1 MTRARAVG
9 MLAFVACTANVDE
22 FDEHDTFSDRRLALA
37 AATPP
42 VDLPPAA
49 LPVPP
54 PLVLKQLDVA
64 GPLGTTRT
72 ISTNERIDPATEPFF
87 VAIGTN
93 GRACVHCHT
102 PADAWS
108 ITPLS
113 LKWRFTHPLDMTDPR
128 CLRDESKCREVA
140 PADHGLDPI
149 FRSNDG
155 AVSPLADTST
165 PEARRAAYGLLLAK
179 GLIRVGI
186 GIPENAEFELA
197 AVDDPY
203 AFASARELSLFRRP
217 LPSTNLHTAPGRK
230 RDPTLGVPVLTAVMW
245 DGRETTPG
253 GDILADLLHQAN
265 GATLGH
271 AQAIRGLTDEERAR
285 IVSFEAGLFTAA
297 VDDVV
302 AGDLTKR
309 GANGGPAALSE
320 QIFYVGINDVI
331 AGDFATGAPFSPDVF
346 ELYDAWSNDPA
357 PERTAVAR
365 GQAVFNR
372 KSFSITGVKG
382 LNDVLGVDSIPGSCS
397 SCHDAPGFGHH
408 SVKLPI
414 DIGLSDGARRTPDLP
429 LYTLRN
435 TTTNETTE
443 TTDPGF
449 ALVSGKWAD
458 IGKLKGPILRALA
471 ARPPYFHNGSAESL
485 ADVVDFYDGRFA
497 IGLTVQER
505 ADLIAFLRSL

>member
-1 MTRARAVG
+1 MARARVVG
-9 MLAFVACTANVDE
+9 MLAFVACTPGFDVDE
-22 FDEHDTFSDRRLALA
+22 TDVAGLPLA

-49 LPVPP
+49 LPIPP
-54 PLVLKQLDVA
+54 PLILKQLDIA

-72 ISTNERIDPATEPFF
+72 ISTNERIDPASEPFF
-87 VAIGTN
+87 VALGTN
-93 GRACVHCHT
+93 GRACVHCHA

-113 LKWRFTHPLDMTDPR
+113 IKWRFTHPLDMTDPR
-128 CLRDESKCREVA
+128 CLRDESRCREVA

-149 FRSNDG
+149 FRPNDG

-165 PEARRAAYGLLLAK
+165 PEARRAAYALLLAK
-179 GLIRVGI
+179 GLVRVGI

-197 AVDDPY
+197 VVDDPY
-203 AFASARELSLFRRP
+203 AYASARELSLFRRP
-217 LPSTNLHTAPGRK
+217 LPSTNLHTSPGPK
-230 RDPTLGVPVLTAVMW
+230 HDPTIGTPVLTAVMW
-245 DGRETTPG
+245 DGRETTSG

-271 AQAIRGLTDEERAR
+271 AQAIRGLTVDELAK
-285 IVSFEAGLFTAA
+285 IVSFETGLFTAG
-297 VDDVV
+297 VDDLV
-302 AGDLTKR
+302 AGDLAKK
-309 GANGGPAALSE
+309 GGKGGPDALAD
-320 QIFYVGINDVI
+320 QPFYVGINDVV
-331 AGDFATGAPFSPDVF
+331 AGDSVTLAPFSPDVF
-346 ELYDAWSNDPA
+346 KLYDAWSNDPA
-357 PERTAVAR
+357 AERTAVAR
-365 GQAVFNR
+365 GQAIFNR
-372 KSFSITGVKG
+372 RSFAITGVKG
-382 LNDVLGVDSIPGSCS
+382 LNDVLGVDSISGSCS

-414 DIGLSDGARRTPDLP
+414 DIGLSDVARRTPDLP

-435 TTTNETTE
+435 KATSETRQ
-443 TTDPGF
+443 TTDPGL

-458 IGKLKGPILRALA
+458 VGKFKGPILRALA

-497 IGLTVQER
+497 IGLSAEER
-505 ADLIAFLRSL
+505 ADLVAFLRAL